1 MDGQEEKNLKN
12 KYAHLDKLSTE
23 TLEALL
29 CADIESPDNDN
40 DETVLHILEVIEQRE
55 KEHPTGRLSDVDKMW
70 AEFQQHYNTP
80 EGRGLSLYPVDEE
93 EDFAGEEEEGLTV
106 AQTRTSKVIRLSHIL
121 KVAGIAAAVVIGIF
135 GLMIGAQAAGIDVFG
150 AIGRWTDETFHFAM
164 FTGSA
169 TDGVSE
175 PPVFEGYA
183 QLQAAL
189 DDCGITEELAPTWCP
204 EGFEMSAPEVLS
216 NDLCNTIYCLFSD
229 QEGKSFS
236 IQILQ
241 YNSISDIGVLGLE
254 KDDTPVK
261 EYSSNGRNF
270 YIMSN
275 LDNMTATW
283 SDGSILMMNISGSI
297 SENDIRTI
305 IDSIGG

>member
-1 MDGQEEKNLKN
+1 MDGQEKSLTN

-106 AQTRTSKVIRLSHIL
+106 AQTQTSKVIRLPHVL
-121 KVAGIAAAVVIGIF
+121 KVAGIAAAVVIGIL
-135 GLMIGAQAAGIDVFG
+135 GMMIGAQAAGIDVFG
-150 AIGRWTDETFHFAM
+150 AIGRWTDETFHFAI
-164 FTGSA
+164 FTGSV

-175 PPVFEGYA
+175 SPVFEGYF

-189 DDCGITEELAPTWCP
+189 DDCGITEKLTPTWCP
-204 EGFEMSAPEVLS
+204 EGFETFEPEVLS
-216 NDLCNTIYCLFSD
+216 NDICDKIHCFFSNASGGFFDITIKNY
-229 QEGKSFS
+229 KSASNIETPTF
-236 IQILQ
+236 
-241 YNSISDIGVLGLE
+241 E
-254 KDDTPVK
+254 KDDMSVEQYTSGQK
-261 EYSSNGRNF
+261 TF
-270 YIMSN
+270 YILYN
-275 LDNMTATW
+275 IDTVTATW
-283 SDGSILMMNISGSI
+283 ADGTLMEVISGNLTAN
-297 SENDIRTI
+297 ELKNI

>member
-106 AQTRTSKVIRLSHIL
+106 AQTRTSKAVRLPHVL

-189 DDCGITEELAPTWCP
+189 DDCGITEELAPAWCP
-204 EGFEMSAPEVLS
+204 EGFEMSALEVSSNDFGDKIYCAFNSGDRLFNIQVRRYKSMDNIESRVFEKDNASVEQYISGKKIFYILS
-216 NDLCNTIYCLFSD
+216 N
-229 QEGKSFS
+229 
-236 IQILQ
+236 
-241 YNSISDIGVLGLE
+241 V
-254 KDDTPVK
+254 DTV
-261 EYSSNGRNF
+261 
-270 YIMSN
+270 
-275 LDNMTATW
+275 TATW
-283 SDGSILMMNISGSI
+283 ADGTLVETISGNLSMD
-297 SENDIRTI
+297 ELKNI

>member
-1 MDGQEEKNLKN
+1 MDGQEKSLKN

-106 AQTRTSKVIRLSHIL
+106 AQTRTSKVIRVSHVL

-135 GLMIGAQAAGIDVFG
+135 GMMIGAQAAGIDVFG
-150 AIGRWTDETFHFAM
+150 AIGRWTDETFHFTM

-175 PPVFEGYA
+175 FPVFEGYA

-189 DDCGITEELAPTWCP
+189 DDCGITEKLAPTWCP
-204 EGFEMSAPEVLS
+204 EGFEVSGLKVTTNDLGDKIYCAFDGVDDRTFNIQVRRYKSIDNIESRVFEKDNASVEQYISGKKIFYILS
-216 NDLCNTIYCLFSD
+216 NI
-229 QEGKSFS
+229 
-236 IQILQ
+236 
-241 YNSISDIGVLGLE
+241 
-254 KDDTPVK
+254 DTV
-261 EYSSNGRNF
+261 
-270 YIMSN
+270 
-275 LDNMTATW
+275 TATW
-283 SDGSILMMNISGSI
+283 AEETLIETISGNLSVV
-297 SENDIRTI
+297 ELKNI